1 MCGKTKYV
9 IQKHTLNIIFRII
22 HLLVLGRQQIDFN
35 MNCIQVYSTTMF
47 LNVKFLVHVVANLP
61 QPLSQFL
68 VFTNYVLQK
77 INYFSCLSINNVKG
91 SSTFLFN
98 THFSQITGLCFKFCH
113 ILCVQNIL
121 NHFYIAKIPLLVSQS
136 FFIICI
142 S

>member
-22 HLLVLGRQQIDFN
+22 HLLGRQQIDFN
-35 MNCIQVYSTTMF
+35 MNCISNLYSTMF

-77 INYFSCLSINNVKG
+77 INYLSCLSINNVKG

-98 THFSQITGLCFKFCH
+98 THFSQITGLCFKICH
-113 ILCVQNIL
+113 ISCVQNIL
-121 NHFYIAKIPLLVSQS
+121 NHFYIAIKSLLVSQS
-136 FFIICI
+136 FFMICI